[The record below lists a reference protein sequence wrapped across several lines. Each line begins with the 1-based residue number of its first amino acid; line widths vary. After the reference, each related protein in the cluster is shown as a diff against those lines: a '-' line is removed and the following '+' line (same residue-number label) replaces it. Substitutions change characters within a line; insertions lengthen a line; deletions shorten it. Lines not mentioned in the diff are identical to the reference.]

1 MSLQSAAIPNYAP
14 TRQAVY
20 IPADTIAVA
29 LVWLTMAISGIVYFE
44 PAPFDAMAMM
54 LIPLLPLLRVVR
66 VTPSLVLFL
75 GMWLVIIGC
84 SMVAIF
90 DAENTTKALKHQI
103 ITLYL
108 AIAASVIAGF
118 VAANPERHGRA
129 VMSGYAMAALACAAA
144 AIIGYKNLAPG
155 AADLFTEFG
164 RGRGT
169 FKDPNVYGA
178 FLVPAIL
185 YALHN
190 MMTRPP
196 IRALVSLA
204 IVGFLMFGVLISYS
218 RGAWANLALA
228 LSVFGYLTFVTAPTV
243 RRQLGLIVLGFV
255 AIGMMVGV
263 LFVATQFQETGDFLR
278 ERASLTQDYDV
289 GSGGRFAGQLKALD
303 VVIENPF
310 GIGAREFGFFYHSG
324 DVHNVYLSMFLNSG
338 WIGGALYL
346 TIVVVTVLAGFIHA
360 LRDTPTR
367 GLFIAVYAAFVGT
380 AGEGIIIDSDHW
392 RHFFMLLAITWGL
405 MAGRHVSDRPIL
417 AETNSARHLSRRLKE
432 IVALD
437 RRDTLIEGVQ
447 ADTAPVHATTGVKSR
462 NRKHGL
468 TPWDNAASRNR
479 HCGDPTRQPNCYRSS
494 GPRIALH
501 LRSGRSRPA
510 LAARARSDISQRRK
524 TARYHR

>member
-1 MSLQSAAIPNYAP
+1 MSLQTAAIPNCAP
-14 TRQAVY
+14 ARQAVY

-29 LVWLTMAISGIVYFE
+29 LVWLTMAISGVVYFE
-44 PAPFDAMAMM
+44 PAPFDALAMM
-54 LIPLLPLLRVVR
+54 LILLLPLLRVVH

-75 GMWLVIIGC
+75 GMWLVIIAC
-84 SMVAIF
+84 SMIAIF
-90 DAENTTKALKHQI
+90 DAENTTKALKHQV

-108 AIAASVIAGF
+108 AVAASVIAGF

-129 VMSGYAMAALACAAA
+129 VMSGYAFAALVCAVTAV
-144 AIIGYKNLAPG
+144 IGYRNLAPG

-196 IRALVSLA
+196 FRALVSLA
-204 IVGFLMFGVLISYS
+204 IVGFLVLGVLISYS
-218 RGAWANLALA
+218 RGAWANLALSLA
-228 LSVFGYLTFVTAPTV
+228 VFGYLTFVTAPTV

-255 AIGMMVGV
+255 AVGMMVGV

-303 VVIENPF
+303 VVIENPL

-367 GLFIAVYAAFVGT
+367 GLFIAVYAGFVGT

-392 RHFFMLLAITWGL
+392 RHFFALLGITWGL
-405 MAGRHVSDRPIL
+405 MAGRHISSSPALVESG
-417 AETNSARHLSRRLKE
+417 SARQLSRRLQE
-432 IVALD
+432 IVATD
-437 RRDTLIEGVQ
+437 RRDALLEDVQDDRALIH
-447 ADTAPVHATTGVKSR
+447 DTAGAKSR

-468 TPWDNAASRNR
+468 TPWGNAASNYQRWGN
-479 HCGDPTRQPNCYRSS
+479 HTRQHSGYRDC
-494 GPRIALH
+494 GPRIAAH

-510 LAARARSDISQRRK
+510 LAARSRSKINQRRI
-524 TARYHR
+524 TTQYQS